1 MVSVNM
7 LQVICSFYNI
17 QPSFKPTFS
26 SRLNTNL
33 ADAMHDVSKSVTLN
47 NYSPSFQKFF
57 RDSFDSRLLV
67 LKASQSSWS
76 SEILDKFLIFKTHST
91 LSLKTVL
98 SNTHKIL
105 DISLSEK
112 PSSIKFSIKIL
123 RITNLLVP
131 TVFCG
136 VHEPKVEHSILRDMI
151 ALRSVYPSLRKS
163 SIDR

>member
-1 MVSVNM
+1 MVSVTSD
-7 LQVICSFYNI
+7 CSFYNI

-67 LKASQSSWS
+67 LKHRNLAGHQKYWINSWS
-76 SEILDKFLIFKTHST
+76 LRHTLPEVSKLFFL
-91 LSLKTVL
+91 
-98 SNTHKIL
+98 THKIL

-123 RITNLLVP
+123 RITNYLVP